1 MTGPE
6 HPHPQPHPH
15 MTDQRAAIA
24 SETAV
29 ISEEQLQKA
38 QEFIEEEEG
47 AANKLSGWRAGLVTL
62 LAVGVSIYHL
72 YAAYGI
78 VPAQVLRPVHVGVVL
93 LLTFLLFP
101 MIKRFRNRI
110 MWWDL
115 VVAALAI
122 GSVVYMIMGGDDL
135 MDRNTTPDPWDIF
148 FGVALV
154 VLVMEAMRRTTGWIM
169 PAITSAFVLYA
180 L

>member
-1 MTGPE
+1 MTGTK
-6 HPHPQPHPH
+6 PHPH
-15 MTDQRAAIA
+15 MTDQAAAIA

-29 ISEEQLQKA
+29 ISDEQLQKA

-47 AANKLSGWRAGLVTL
+47 AANHLAGWRAGLVTAL
-62 LAVGVSIYHL
+62 SVAVSIYHL

-101 MIKRFRNRI
+101 IVKGFRNRI

-115 VVAALAI
+115 VVAALAVA
-122 GSVVYMIMGGDDL
+122 SVAYMIQAGDDL
-135 MDRNTTPDPWDIF
+135 MDRTTTPD
-148 FGVALV
+148 A
-154 VLVMEAMRRTTGWIM
+154 R
-169 PAITSAFVLYA
+169 
-180 L
+180 